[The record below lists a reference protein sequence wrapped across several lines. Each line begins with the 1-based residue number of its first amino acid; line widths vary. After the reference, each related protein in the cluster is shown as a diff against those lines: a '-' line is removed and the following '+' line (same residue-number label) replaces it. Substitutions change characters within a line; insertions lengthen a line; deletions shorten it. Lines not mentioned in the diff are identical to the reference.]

1 MIGHRAP
8 FWSATLFLTTLLIC
22 LFGADYALDHPQAAT
37 PDGEPL
43 NAVYFTDGYSAVLT
57 VDRARALGM
66 RPVAT
71 ARALQDEGE
80 SADAIIIDRPMLR
93 LVPPRWLAQQ
103 YRQGKLILGL
113 NIPIAEL
120 ARIAEYDGGVGG
132 YLERFWGIRS
142 TPISMDAA
150 NAAPTIVAAAR
161 MRSLARALSWGLPRV
176 TRPGGAAP
184 NSSPGIHRHWTFVRS
199 TGWEPQAVAQ
209 RHSEVRRSLWAGWPW
224 LPDRGCGT
232 LDPLRSQ

>member
-132 YLERFWGIRS
+132 YLESFWGRPFYSYFYGRRECGIYYS
-142 TPISMDAA
+142 GSGSDA
-150 NAAPTIVAAAR
+150 IYSKSVI
-161 MRSLARALSWGLPRV
+161 L
-176 TRPGGAAP
+176 
-184 NSSPGIHRHWTFVRS
+184 GI
-199 TGWEPQAVAQ
+199 AQ
-209 RHSEVRRSLWAGWPW
+209 SYTAGRRCSE
-224 LPDRGCGT
+224 
-232 LDPLRSQ
+232 